1 MILVD
6 FYVYTIKS
14 ASQKRKAISQ
24 PNKCQFFAFI
34 YR

>member
-14 ASQKRKAISQ
+14 ASEKCKAISQ
-24 PNKCQFFAFI
+24 LNKCQFCTFI